1 VLKEYTSGP
10 VLFIFCF
17 FEIVVPQSL
26 DPARYVFLAG
36 FAAAG
41 PMAIPTVC
49 AGSAPA
55 DLVGVFSSLSG

>member
-1 VLKEYTSGP
+1 ML
-10 VLFIFCF
+10 F

-26 DPARYVFLAG
+26 DPARYVFFAG

-49 AGSAPA
+49 SGSAPA
-55 DLVGVFSSLSG
+55 DRPIFRWCEH